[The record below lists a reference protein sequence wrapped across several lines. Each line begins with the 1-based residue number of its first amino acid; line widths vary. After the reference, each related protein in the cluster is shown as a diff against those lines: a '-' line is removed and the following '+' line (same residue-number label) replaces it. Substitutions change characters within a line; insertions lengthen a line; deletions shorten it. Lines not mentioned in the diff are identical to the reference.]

1 MKREQGI
8 NHLVFG
14 IRDKE
19 QLKEDI
25 AAFRKEIPDE
35 IFVKL
40 DNIFCNI
47 ETDIV
52 VPSLWKR

>member
-1 MKREQGI
+1 M
-8 NHLVFG
+8 
-14 IRDKE
+14 E

-25 AAFRKEIPDE
+25 TAFRKEIPDE
-35 IFVKL
+35 IFVKM
-40 DNIFCNI
+40 DDIFSDI